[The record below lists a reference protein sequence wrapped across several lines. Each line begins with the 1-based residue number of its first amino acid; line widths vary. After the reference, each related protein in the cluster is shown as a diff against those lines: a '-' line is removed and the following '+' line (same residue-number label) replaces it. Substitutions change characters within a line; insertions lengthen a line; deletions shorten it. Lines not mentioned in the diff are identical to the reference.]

1 MDIRACTPEDVK
13 DICEIYNHY
22 IENTT
27 ITFEE
32 NPVDHNE
39 MLKRMESYTQ
49 TYPWYVCE
57 VDCKVIGYAYATKW
71 KERSAYKHSVEVTVY
86 LKHSLAGK
94 GYGTALY
101 AALLD
106 ALYKMNCHLILAGIA
121 LPNDASIKLHE
132 SYGFKKVAHFSE
144 VGRKFDNWI
153 DVGYWEKKNPN
164 FL

>member
-1 MDIRACTPEDVK
+1 MGIRPCTPDDVD

-22 IENTT
+22 VRNTT

-32 NPVDHNE
+32 NPVDHSE
-39 MLKRMESYTQ
+39 MLERVESYTQ

-57 VDCKVIGYAYATKW
+57 VEGKVIGYAYATKW

-86 LKHSLAGK
+86 VKHLLTGK
-94 GYGTALY
+94 GYGKALY
-101 AALLD
+101 MALLN

-144 VGRKFDNWI
+144 VGRKFDSWI
-153 DVGYWEKKNPN
+153 DVGYWEKRSPN
-164 FL
+164 F